1 MGDAAVNAD
10 TPLQRAAR
18 AFARGVALVSRVALG
33 LAGATCL
40 ATLAMVCYA
49 IAMRYF
55 FNRPQAWSDEAVG
68 WMIVI
73 SVMLAIPEAQRRG
86 EHIGVDALTERLSA
100 RGKRWAAALGVAAVA
115 AVGYLFVSEGVEMV
129 AFTRMIGIVSN
140 VLPEVPLWAIQSFVP
155 VGGALLLMVTLA
167 QLLCLLAGIEPQ
179 VVHKAIPD
187 ALE

>member
-1 MGDAAVNAD
+1 MEEVGDGAY
-10 TPLQRAAR
+10 TPLQRVAR
-18 AFARGVALVSRVALG
+18 AFESCVALVSRIAIG

-68 WMIVI
+68 WMVVV

-86 EHIGVDALTERLSA
+86 EHIGVDALTEKLDA
-100 RGKRWAAALGVAAVA
+100 RGRRWAAMLGVATVVVVA
-115 AVGYLFVSEGVEMV
+115 YLLISEGIEMV
-129 AFTRMIGIVSN
+129 AFTRMVGIVSN
-140 VLPEVPLWAIQSFVP
+140 VLPDIPLWAVQAFIP
-155 VGGALLLMVTLA
+155 IGGALLLMVTLA
-167 QLLCLLAGIEPQ
+167 QLLCLLAGLEPR
-179 VVHKAIPD
+179 VVHKDVPG